1 MIKKILSGLI
11 VIAVVVAFLIIWK
24 PAIDE
29 IDQPSADAFSQ
40 EQIARGKVLAGLGN
54 CASCHTSDPSKPL
67 AGGVDFPTPFGT
79 LYSTNI
85 SPHPEQGIGT
95 WSEEA
100 FVRAMREGVSRDG
113 SHLYPAFPYTH
124 FTKVTDEDLS
134 ALYAYVM
141 SRQAVDHQGP
151 DNQLDFP
158 FNLRMLQAGWKTLFF
173 DEERFQPDDS
183 KGDAWNRGAYIAEGL
198 GHCTACHSPRNAF
211 GAEIADKTYNGA
223 VVDNWYAPAL
233 NTTHAAPVPWTE
245 DELFQYLRA
254 GGSKWHGIAA
264 GSMASVVHKG
274 LIEAPDDD
282 IRALAVYF
290 QDLTGAVDNAKAAEV
305 AASHVSQAHDAA
317 APNNRTGEEIFSSAC
332 ASCHYNAPSSLK
344 AARPELSLNSAVTA
358 PDPVNLLRITLHGID
373 EPTGLR
379 GLAMPGFSSGL
390 SDADL
395 IALTRYLRQS
405 SGQPPWENLEQH
417 VQDARQL

>member
-1 MIKKILSGLI
+1 MIKRILLGGI
-11 VIAVVVAFLIIWK
+11 VVAAAVAFLIVWE

-29 IDQPSADAFSQ
+29 IERPSATSFDSDLVAK
-40 EQIARGKVLAGLGN
+40 GKVLAGLGN
-54 CASCHTSDPSKPL
+54 CASCHTGDPSKPL

-85 SPHPEQGIGT
+85 SPHPEQGIGN

-124 FTKVTDEDLS
+124 YSKVTDEDLS

-141 SRQAVDHQGP
+141 SREAVDFQGP
-151 DNQLDFP
+151 DNELAFP

-173 DEERFQPDDS
+173 DGDRFEPNAE
-183 KGDAWNRGAYIAEGL
+183 KTDAWNRGAYIAEGL
-198 GHCTACHSPRNAF
+198 GHCTACHSPRNAM
-211 GAEIADKTYNGA
+211 GAEIEDQTYDGA

-233 NTTHAAPVPWTE
+233 NTSHSAPVPWTE
-245 DELFQYLRA
+245 DELYQYLRA
-254 GGSKWHGIAA
+254 GGSAWHGIAA

-274 LIEAPDDD
+274 LIEAPDND

-290 QDLTGAVDNAKAAEV
+290 QDLTGAVGNDQAAEV
-305 AASHVSQAHDAA
+305 AAQRIQQAHDLTATDTSA
-317 APNNRTGEEIFSSAC
+317 GEQVFTNAC
-332 ASCHYNAPSSLK
+332 ASCHYNTPDAAK
-344 AARPELSLNSAVTA
+344 ATRPELSLNSAVTA

-379 GLAMPGFSSGL
+379 GLAMPGFNEL
-390 SDADL
+390 SNADL
-395 IALTRYLRQS
+395 VELARYLRAS
-405 SGQPPWENLEQH
+405 AGQPPWDNLEQH
-417 VQDARQL
+417 VEDARQL